1 MAESTKTLP
10 GAPSATDAASSAPRA
25 RRRRPLRALAI
36 GCAVALVGGE
46 LFCRW
51 RWGAPIPE
59 REPLMEVRANRAR
72 GFEMLPSSVHYTYL
86 HEVRVNSLGL
96 RGPEPRP
103 ASEVPTIVCLGDSM
117 VYGQGVAEADTLPA
131 RIEARL
137 RSHSIETQALNAAL
151 RSYDTRQELALLEE
165 LLPRVHPGI
174 VVLFWFANDLEP
186 ADIAGW
192 ASSLER
198 SGPVVF
204 DVRARME
211 GGVRLKW
218 KLVQLARHSAL
229 LMKLHDA
236 WTVARWKTAPPQ
248 TVDHQFEA
256 LERELQRFARLARE
270 HDFEALVAVIPSSD
284 LLAREGDAGSAAPRV
299 LSLARAAGLAGLDLL
314 PALRAQRAREGRA
327 NVLAYDGHYDGRA
340 NAAMAE
346 QVADE
351 LEQRFARRLERR

>member
-1 MAESTKTLP
+1 MAESTKNVP
-10 GAPSATDAASSAPRA
+10 VAQGAARV
-25 RRRRPLRALAI
+25 RRRRPLRALAL
-36 GCAVALVGGE
+36 GCALALVAAE
-46 LFCRW
+46 VFCRLKY
-51 RWGAPIPE
+51 GAPIPE

-72 GFEMLPSSVHYTYL
+72 GFEMLPSSVHYTYM

-103 ASEVPTIVCLGDSM
+103 SSEVPTIVCLGDSM

-131 RIEARL
+131 LIETRL
-137 RSHSIETQALNAAL
+137 RSHSISVQALNAAL

-165 LLPRVHPGI
+165 LLPRVKPAV
-174 VVLFWFANDLEP
+174 VVLFWFANDLDP
-186 ADIAGW
+186 ADIDGW
-192 ASSLER
+192 ASALER

-211 GGVRLKW
+211 GGVRWKW
-218 KLVQLARHSAL
+218 RLVQLARHSAL
-229 LMKLHDA
+229 AMKLHDA
-236 WTVARWKTAPPQ
+236 WTVAHWKTAAPQ
-248 TVDHQFEA
+248 TLDTQFDA
-256 LERELQRFARLARE
+256 LRTQLERFARLARE
-270 HDFEALVAVIPSSD
+270 NDFDALVAVIPSSD

-299 LSLARAAGLAGLDLL
+299 LALARGAGLDGLDLL
-314 PALRAQRAREGRA
+314 PVLRAQRAREGRA
-327 NVLAYDGHYDGRA
+327 NVLPYDGHYDGRA